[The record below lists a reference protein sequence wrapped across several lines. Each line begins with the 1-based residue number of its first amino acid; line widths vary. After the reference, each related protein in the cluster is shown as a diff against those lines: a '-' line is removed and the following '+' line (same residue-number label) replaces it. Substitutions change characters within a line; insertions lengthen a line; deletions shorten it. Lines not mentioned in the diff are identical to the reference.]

1 MGNLAN
7 SISDGIKD
15 AMRAKDRDRLSAL
28 RDIKSKIMLEATKE
42 GAGDTVDDAVTM
54 SILSKLLK
62 QRKETAALYH
72 EQGRADLAAEEEA
85 QAAVIQEFLPA
96 ALSEEEESQGH
107 GNHCSDGSLF
117 HGRHGQS
124 HGHGIQSHGWTSI
137 IQSLATIISNSH
149 RKTSYYSHGW
159 TSKANWRSLRP
170 VATVNGDFWQL
181 GCPKPWLFWQSW
193 QPGDF

>member
-7 SISDGIKD
+7 SISEGIKD

-28 RDIKSKIMLEATKE
+28 RDIKSKIMLEATKQ
-42 GAGDTVDDAVTM
+42 GAGDSVDDAATM

-96 ALSEEEESQGH
+96 ALTEEEIKARVTDIIAQTEA
-107 GNHCSDGSLF
+107 
-117 HGRHGQS
+117 
-124 HGHGIQSHGWTSI
+124 TSMADMGKVMG
-137 IQSLATIISNSH
+137 LA
-149 RKTSYYSHGW
+149 
-159 TSKANWRSLRP
+159 SKAMAGQADGKVISQFVRAAL
-170 VATVNGDFWQL
+170 
-181 GCPKPWLFWQSW
+181 QS
-193 QPGDF
+193 

>member
-7 SISDGIKD
+7 SISEGIKD

-62 QRKETAALYH
+62 QRKETAALYQ

-85 QAAVIQEFLPA
+85 QAAVIQEFLPD
-96 ALSEEEESQGH
+96 ALSEEEIKARVME
-107 GNHCSDGSLF
+107 
-117 HGRHGQS
+117 
-124 HGHGIQSHGWTSI
+124 I
-137 IQSLATIISNSH
+137 IAQTGASSMADMG
-149 RKTSYYSHGW
+149 KVMGMA
-159 TSKANWRSLRP
+159 SKAMAGQADGKVISQFVRAAL
-170 VATVNGDFWQL
+170 
-181 GCPKPWLFWQSW
+181 QS
-193 QPGDF
+193 

>member
-96 ALSEEEESQGH
+96 ALSEEEIKARVME
-107 GNHCSDGSLF
+107 
-117 HGRHGQS
+117 
-124 HGHGIQSHGWTSI
+124 I
-137 IQSLATIISNSH
+137 IAQTGASSMADMG
-149 RKTSYYSHGW
+149 KVMGMA
-159 TSKANWRSLRP
+159 SKAMAGQADGKVISQFVRAAL
-170 VATVNGDFWQL
+170 
-181 GCPKPWLFWQSW
+181 QS
-193 QPGDF
+193 

>member
-7 SISDGIKD
+7 SISEGIKD

-96 ALSEEEESQGH
+96 ALTEEEIKARVME
-107 GNHCSDGSLF
+107 
-117 HGRHGQS
+117 
-124 HGHGIQSHGWTSI
+124 I
-137 IQSLATIISNSH
+137 IAQTGASSMADMG
-149 RKTSYYSHGW
+149 KVMGMA
-159 TSKANWRSLRP
+159 SKAMAGQADGKVISQFVRAAL
-170 VATVNGDFWQL
+170 
-181 GCPKPWLFWQSW
+181 QS
-193 QPGDF
+193 

>member
-7 SISDGIKD
+7 SISEGIKD

-42 GAGDTVDDAVTM
+42 GAGDTVADAVTM

-96 ALSEEEESQGH
+96 ALSEEEIKARVAEIIAQTGASSMADMGKVM
-107 GNHCSDGSLF
+107 
-117 HGRHGQS
+117 
-124 HGHGIQSHGWTSI
+124 GI
-137 IQSLATIISNSH
+137 A
-149 RKTSYYSHGW
+149 
-159 TSKANWRSLRP
+159 SKAMAGQADGKVISQFVRAAL
-170 VATVNGDFWQL
+170 
-181 GCPKPWLFWQSW
+181 QS
-193 QPGDF
+193 

>member
-62 QRKETAALYH
+62 QRKETATLYH

-96 ALSEEEESQGH
+96 ALSEEEIKARVAE
-107 GNHCSDGSLF
+107 
-117 HGRHGQS
+117 
-124 HGHGIQSHGWTSI
+124 I
-137 IQSLATIISNSH
+137 IAQTGASSMADMG
-149 RKTSYYSHGW
+149 KVMGMA
-159 TSKANWRSLRP
+159 SKAMAGQADGKLISQFVRAAL
-170 VATVNGDFWQL
+170 
-181 GCPKPWLFWQSW
+181 QS
-193 QPGDF
+193 

>member
-1 MGNLAN
+1 MGNLAS
-7 SISDGIKD
+7 SISEGIKD

-42 GAGDTVDDAVTM
+42 GAGDSVDDAATM

-96 ALSEEEESQGH
+96 ALTEEEIKARVTDIIAQTGA
-107 GNHCSDGSLF
+107 
-117 HGRHGQS
+117 
-124 HGHGIQSHGWTSI
+124 TSMADMGKVMG
-137 IQSLATIISNSH
+137 LA
-149 RKTSYYSHGW
+149 
-159 TSKANWRSLRP
+159 SKAMAGQADGKVISQFVRAAL
-170 VATVNGDFWQL
+170 
-181 GCPKPWLFWQSW
+181 QS
-193 QPGDF
+193 

>member
-96 ALSEEEESQGH
+96 ALSEEEIKARVAEIIAQTGASSMADMGKVMGMASKSMARQA
-107 GNHCSDGSLF
+107 DGKVIASF
-117 HGRHGQS
+117 V
-124 HGHGIQSHGWTSI
+124 
-137 IQSLATIISNSH
+137 
-149 RKTSYYSHGW
+149 
-159 TSKANWRSLRP
+159 RSAL
-170 VATVNGDFWQL
+170 
-181 GCPKPWLFWQSW
+181 SS
-193 QPGDF
+193 

>member
-96 ALSEEEESQGH
+96 ALTEEEIKARVME
-107 GNHCSDGSLF
+107 
-117 HGRHGQS
+117 
-124 HGHGIQSHGWTSI
+124 I
-137 IQSLATIISNSH
+137 IAQTGASSMADMG
-149 RKTSYYSHGW
+149 KVMGMA
-159 TSKANWRSLRP
+159 SKAMAGQADGKVISQFVRAAL
-170 VATVNGDFWQL
+170 
-181 GCPKPWLFWQSW
+181 QS
-193 QPGDF
+193 

>member
-7 SISDGIKD
+7 SISEGIKD

-85 QAAVIQEFLPA
+85 QATVIQEFLPD
-96 ALSEEEESQGH
+96 ALSEEEIKARVME
-107 GNHCSDGSLF
+107 
-117 HGRHGQS
+117 
-124 HGHGIQSHGWTSI
+124 I
-137 IQSLATIISNSH
+137 IAQTGASSMADMG
-149 RKTSYYSHGW
+149 KVMGMA
-159 TSKANWRSLRP
+159 SKAMAGQADGKVISQFVRAAL
-170 VATVNGDFWQL
+170 
-181 GCPKPWLFWQSW
+181 QS
-193 QPGDF
+193 